1 MKRAARVAG
10 CVLLGLV
17 GCTSTTAPA
26 PSGRGTPDASIT
38 ADAGGAG
45 GPTASAPSP
54 TMDTSPSNPNVSPT
68 PPGSPNGAPA
78 TVEVADAGAGRGNAD
93 AAADA
98 GGGRSWPTVECVGGP
113 CAAPNVCVNLDF
125 LFVACV
131 ACGGNDQV
139 CCPPYRPG
147 QPWTGACDPGLVCA
161 PNPNFQSTPPL
172 DLVQDVCQTPGSPP
186 PSSGG
191 LNHQRAAIP

>member
-1 MKRAARVAG
+1 MWRAARVAG
-10 CVLLGLV
+10 WVLLGLV
-17 GCTSTTAPA
+17 GCSSSQPAA
-26 PSGRGTPDASIT
+26 PSGADAGAT

-45 GPTASAPSP
+45 GPTASAPAP
-54 TMDTSPSNPNVSPT
+54 TMDTSPANRNVSPT
-68 PPGSPNGAPA
+68 PPGSPNGAP
-78 TVEVADAGAGRGNAD
+78 TKVELPDGGGGGAAA

-98 GGGRSWPTVECVGGP
+98 GGGRSWPTGECVGGP

-139 CCPPYRPG
+139 CCPPYKPG
-147 QPWTGACDPGLVCA
+147 QPWTGVCDPGLACG

-186 PSSGG
+186 PSNGG